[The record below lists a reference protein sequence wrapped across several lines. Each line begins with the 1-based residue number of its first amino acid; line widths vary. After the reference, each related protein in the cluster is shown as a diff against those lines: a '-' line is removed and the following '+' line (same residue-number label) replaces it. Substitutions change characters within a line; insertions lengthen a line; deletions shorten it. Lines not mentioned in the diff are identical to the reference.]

1 MIFIDYKNYVYY
13 QPEYHLND
21 FIMFK
26 MSKQHK
32 TINEYGT
39 PYTLMIDSTYKHNR
53 YIFPYYLVG

>member
-21 FIMFK
+21 SIMFK

-53 YIFPYYLVG
+53 YIFP